1 MLSKIYKKD
10 SSNASI
16 SLTVNDFISFES
28 SNSGSVDI
36 MLLVRGHDMC
46 EAMSVLLHQHDYY
59 DKNTKL
65 NGAKIEKNIRL
76 CYTKE
81 KFKSTQLYASLY
93 NWFKDKNMKECYH
106 VDTSSFSSIT
116 TLSDTTNIYESKQQI
131 IKSYP
136 TIYIHR
142 CEQL

>member
-93 NWFKDKNMKECYH
+93 NWFKDKKYEGM
-106 VDTSSFSSIT
+106 
-116 TLSDTTNIYESKQQI
+116 LS
-131 IKSYP
+131 
-136 TIYIHR
+136 
-142 CEQL
+142 C

>member
-1 MLSKIYKKD
+1 MIKEDAALGYACCLKYINKD
-10 SSNASI
+10 SSNSSI

-28 SNSGSVDI
+28 SNSGNVDI

-59 DKNTKL
+59 DKNSKL

-81 KFKSTQLYASLY
+81 KFKSTQLYTSLH
-93 NWFKDKNMKECYH
+93 NWFRTHKYVGMLAC
-106 VDTSSFSSIT
+106 
-116 TLSDTTNIYESKQQI
+116 
-131 IKSYP
+131 
-136 TIYIHR
+136 
-142 CEQL
+142 